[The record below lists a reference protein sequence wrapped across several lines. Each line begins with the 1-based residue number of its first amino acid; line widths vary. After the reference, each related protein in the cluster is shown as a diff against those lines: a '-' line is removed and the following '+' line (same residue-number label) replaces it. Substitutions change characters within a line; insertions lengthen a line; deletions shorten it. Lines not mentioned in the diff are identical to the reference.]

1 MTSFKEQIEKLREGG
16 KPTVASLK
24 FLSDLGSEDRAVLHD
39 QWPKLPTDIRLRVVS
54 SLATIAEDN
63 IDYDFRRVF
72 LNALEDEDAE
82 VRREAIEGLVED
94 HSTLLMGRLLSM
106 LRNDREESVREAA
119 AIALGRFTYRAQC
132 NKLGIPTEGSR
143 LRDTLLAAARDKSED
158 EEVVRRAVESL
169 GYYHEDKDV
178 QELIALQY
186 KKRDEFAESAVLAM
200 GRTMNPEWTPII
212 MHELNSEEPAM
223 RYEAAHSAGE
233 MGLREAA
240 PRLVDL
246 IDDEDTEVRLMA
258 IWALGQIGG
267 APASR
272 ALTENLQSS
281 DPAIRDAAQEALQ
294 EIAFAADPL
303 NVL

>member
-1 MTSFKEQIEKLREGG
+1 MTSFKEQIEKLKEGG

-39 QWPKLPTDIRLRVVS
+39 EWPKLPTNIRLRVVS

-72 LNALEDEDAE
+72 LNTLEDEEAE
-82 VRREAIEGLVED
+82 VRRKAIEGLIED
-94 HSTLLMGRLLSM
+94 HSTLLMGRLLTI
-106 LRNDREESVREAA
+106 LRNDPDESVREAA
-119 AIALGRFTYRAQC
+119 AIALGRFTYNAQC
-132 NKLGIPTEGSR
+132 NKLGVPTEGSR
-143 LRDTLLAAARDKSED
+143 LRDTLLASARDSSED
-158 EEVVRRAVESL
+158 EEVVRRVVESL
-169 GYYHEDKDV
+169 GYYHEDKEV

-186 KKRDEFAESAVLAM
+186 KKRDEFSESAVLAM
-200 GRTMNPEWTPII
+200 GRTMDPEWTPII
-212 MHELNSEEPAM
+212 MHELNSERPEM

-233 MGLREAA
+233 MVLKEAA

-272 ALTENLQSS
+272 ALNEYLQSK
-281 DPAIRDAAQEALQ
+281 DPAIREAAQEALQ

>member
-1 MTSFKEQIEKLREGG
+1 MTSFKKKLEKLSESG
-16 KPTVASLK
+16 KPSAASLK
-24 FLSDLGSEDRAVLHD
+24 FLSDLGSEDRATLHEV
-39 QWPKLPTDIRLRVVS
+39 WPTVPAKIRLRVVS

-72 LNALEDEDAE
+72 LNALEDSEAV
-82 VRREAIEGLVED
+82 VRREAIEGLIED
-94 HSTLLMGRLLSM
+94 QSTLLMGRLLTI
-106 LRNDREESVREAA
+106 LRNDPDESVREAA

-132 NKLGIPTEGSR
+132 SKLGIPSEASR
-143 LRDTLLAAARDKSED
+143 LHDTLIECARDSNEDSE
-158 EEVVRRAVESL
+158 VCRRAVESL
-169 GYYHEDKDV
+169 GYYHHDKEV

-186 KKRDEFAESAVLAM
+186 KQSDEFAESAVLAM
-200 GRTMNPEWTPII
+200 GRTMDPEWTPII
-212 MHELNSEEPAM
+212 MHELNSERPAM
-223 RYEAAHSAGE
+223 LYEAAHAAGE
-233 MGLREAA
+233 MGLKEAA

-246 IDDEDTEVRLMA
+246 IDDEDTEVRLTA

-272 ALTENLQSS
+272 ALTENVQSK
-281 DPAIRDAAQEALQ
+281 DPAIREAAQEALH